1 MSRLGNF
8 PGIIAL
14 VVGGSVSTHYR
25 IMIIWQARAYV
36 NHLMLRMRLDRSK
49 AAKLAEDLID
59 NQSK

>member
-1 MSRLGNF
+1 MSRLGNL

-14 VVGGSVSTHYR
+14 VVGGSVSTHCR